1 MSNPLEPLMAD
12 IIARIERGVP
22 PWRQPWVGGGD
33 PTSPLRSDGQ
43 AFTGSNAWL
52 LAFAGAARGFA
63 SPYWFTFRQ
72 ALTISAQV
80 TKGEKGSPAILY
92 KTRVVDG
99 REVPEQ
105 EDGAGGDEA
114 RVLRYLR
121 GYTVFNAE
129 QLTDCPEQYLRA
141 PKVDLAAREAAR
153 NAILDAIP
161 AVIELGGGSAF
172 YQRDRDVIRLP
183 PPEAFRSVDDFLATK
198 AHEQLHWSGAEHRL
212 NRTFGR
218 RFGDQAYAFEELV
231 AEIGAA
237 ALGLRIGLRPQLL
250 DDHAAYLAHWAKI
263 LKDRPSALLEA
274 SGHAQRAVDHLIAYS
289 QAGSE
294 AVAQAA

>member
-1 MSNPLEPLMAD
+1 MSNPLDSLMAD
-12 IIARIERGVP
+12 IIARIERGAP

-72 ALTISAQV
+72 ALTIGAAV
-80 TKGEKGSPAILY
+80 KKGEKGSPAILY

-99 REVPEQ
+99 REVAEPQ
-105 EDGAGGDEA
+105 DAAGGDEA

-129 QLTDCPEQYLRA
+129 QLTDCPERYLSA
-141 PKVDLAAREAAR
+141 PKVDPAAREAAR

-161 AVIELGGGSAF
+161 SVIEFGGGGAF
-172 YQRDRDVIRLP
+172 YLRDRDIIRLP
-183 PPEAFRSVDDFLATK
+183 PLEAFRSVDDFLATK
-198 AHEQLHWSGAEHRL
+198 AHEQLHNAER
-212 NRTFGR
+212 RIMPRGR
-218 RFGDQAYAFEELV
+218 RPSPGAPRSSRAGRRHK
-231 AEIGAA
+231 IGRTRRTTTA
-237 ALGLRIGLRPQLL
+237 
-250 DDHAAYLAHWAKI
+250 
-263 LKDRPSALLEA
+263 
-274 SGHAQRAVDHLIAYS
+274 
-289 QAGSE
+289 
-294 AVAQAA
+294 

>member
-1 MSNPLEPLMAD
+1 MAY
-12 IIARIERGVP
+12 ERRAVAE
-22 PWRQPWVGGGD
+22 RQYYAD
-33 PTSPLRSDGQ
+33 R
-43 AFTGSNAWL
+43 
-52 LAFAGAARGFA
+52 
-63 SPYWFTFRQ
+63 
-72 ALTISAQV
+72 
-80 TKGEKGSPAILY
+80 
-92 KTRVVDG
+92 RV
-99 REVPEQ
+99 
-105 EDGAGGDEA
+105 AGG
-114 RVLRYLR
+114 
-121 GYTVFNAE
+121 
-129 QLTDCPEQYLRA
+129 LRA
-141 PKVDLAAREAAR
+141 NRRSRPRGIIR
-153 NAILDAIP
+153 TP
-161 AVIELGGGSAF
+161 ALWTLCRG
-172 YQRDRDVIRLP
+172 RH
-183 PPEAFRSVDDFLATK
+183 K
-198 AHEQLHWSGAEHRL
+198 LHWSGAEHRL

>member
-1 MSNPLEPLMAD
+1 MFHVVSPWRASQ
-12 IIARIERGVP
+12 IIARSDVERAHALEAGDAAGVDA
-22 PWRQPWVGGGD
+22 RQRLQVLARRPLGSDDREQDGD
-33 PTSPLRSDGQ
+33 
-43 AFTGSNAWL
+43 
-52 LAFAGAARGFA
+52 
-63 SPYWFTFRQ
+63 
-72 ALTISAQV
+72 V
-80 TKGEKGSPAILY
+80 E
-92 KTRVVDG
+92 VVDG
-99 REVPEQ
+99 REVAEP

>member
-1 MSNPLEPLMAD
+1 VD
-12 IIARIERGVP
+12 
-22 PWRQPWVGGGD
+22 
-33 PTSPLRSDGQ
+33 
-43 AFTGSNAWL
+43 
-52 LAFAGAARGFA
+52 
-63 SPYWFTFRQ
+63 
-72 ALTISAQV
+72 
-80 TKGEKGSPAILY
+80 
-92 KTRVVDG
+92 RV
-99 REVPEQ
+99 
-105 EDGAGGDEA
+105 
-114 RVLRYLR
+114 
-121 GYTVFNAE
+121 
-129 QLTDCPEQYLRA
+129 
-141 PKVDLAAREAAR
+141 AREAAR
-153 NAILDAIP
+153 NAVLDAIP

-172 YQRDRDVIRLP
+172 YQRDRDIIRLP
-183 PPEAFRSVDDFLATK
+183 LPEAFRSVDDFLATK

-289 QAGSE
+289 QAGSQ